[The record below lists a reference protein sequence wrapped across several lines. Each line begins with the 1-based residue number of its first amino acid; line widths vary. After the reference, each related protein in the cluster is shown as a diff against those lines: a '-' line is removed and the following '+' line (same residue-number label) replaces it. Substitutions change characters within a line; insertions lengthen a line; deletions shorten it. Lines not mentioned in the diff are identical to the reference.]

1 MNIGGASII
10 LLLVSIAMA
19 IFAVLSG
26 RASYHERKLAEKTV
40 ESVQNYYRAD
50 TKATEVFTLVNEV
63 LKEFKQLSIVQCS
76 KEEFEDAFIQTYE
89 IYQSD
94 LLLKKEEAERA
105 IEEIAEQGET
115 LTYIVPLDDTYDT
128 IIRVELSLENGFHS
142 SNSYQIVSYKMLRT
156 ENENYEE
163 DEVQMWDGTFD
174 EE

>member
-156 ENENYEE
+156 ENGNYEE